1 LSVGQL
7 AVLALAA
14 VLVFWMVGAYNRLV
28 ALRNVIAGA
37 WMGIHE
43 ALQQRGEV
51 VAPLLLALQEPLAAE
66 HGALEAFRTSHGL
79 AQAAAAEMK
88 ARPLSAAAVTGWR
101 SAESALASA
110 ASRVLALLEQH
121 AELRTTPAVATAV
134 ATWHLAESRL
144 SYGCQVF
151 DTAVDVYN
159 AATVQLPTRWLLRLF
174 GFAPAGRL
182 KG

>member
-1 LSVGQL
+1 M
-7 AVLALAA
+7 LALAA

-28 ALRNVIAGA
+28 ALRNAITGA
-37 WMGIHE
+37 WDGIAE

-66 HGALEAFRTSHGL
+66 RGALDALRSSHGQ

-88 ARPLSAAAVTGWR
+88 AHPLSTAAVTGWR
-101 SAESALASA
+101 SAESALAPA

-121 AELRTTPAVATAV
+121 AEARTTPAVAAAV
-134 ATWHLAESRL
+134 ATWQLAESRL
-144 SYGCQVF
+144 AYGCQVF
-151 DTAVDVYN
+151 D
-159 AATVQLPTRWLLRLF
+159 ATVEAYNEATAQLPTRWLLRLF

>member
-1 LSVGQL
+1 MSTEQL
-7 AVLALAA
+7 AVLALVA

-37 WMGIHE
+37 WVGIND

-51 VAPLLLALQEPLAAE
+51 VAPLLLALQEPLVAE
-66 HGALEAFRTSHGL
+66 HGALEAFRSHHGQ

-88 ARPLSAAAVTGWR
+88 AQPLSATAVTGWR
-101 SAESALASA
+101 SAESALDSA

-121 AELRTTPAVATAV
+121 AELRATPAVASAV
-134 ATWHLAESRL
+134 ATWRLAESRL
-144 SYGCQVF
+144 AYGCQVF
-151 DTAVDVYN
+151 DTAVGAYN
-159 AATVQLPTRWLLRLF
+159 EATAQLPTRWLLRLF

>member
-1 LSVGQL
+1 MSAEQL

-28 ALRNVIAGA
+28 SLRNVIAGA
-37 WMGIHE
+37 WVGIAE

-51 VAPLLLALQEPLAAE
+51 VAPLLLALHEPLAAE
-66 HGALEAFRTSHGL
+66 HGALEAFRTSHGQ
-79 AQAAAAEMK
+79 AQSAAAEMK
-88 ARPLSAAAVTGWR
+88 ARPLSVAAVAGWR

-121 AELRTTPAVATAV
+121 AELRATPAVASAV
-134 ATWHLAESRL
+134 ATWRLAESRL
-144 SYGCQVF
+144 AYGCQVF
-151 DTAVDVYN
+151 DTAVGAYN
-159 AATVQLPTRWLLRLF
+159 EATAQLPTRWLLWLF

>member
-1 LSVGQL
+1 MSVEQL
-7 AVLALAA
+7 AVLAVAA
-14 VLVFWMVGAYNRLV
+14 LLVFWMVGAYNRLV

-37 WMGIHE
+37 WVGIGE

-51 VAPLLLALQEPLAAE
+51 VAPLLLALQEPLTAE
-66 HGALEAFRTSHGL
+66 QGALDAFRSSHGQ

-88 ARPLSAAAVTGWR
+88 AQPLSAGAVAAWR

-110 ASRVLALLEQH
+110 ASRLLALLEQH
-121 AELRTTPAVATAV
+121 AELRVTPAVATAV

-144 SYGCQVF
+144 AYGCQVF
-151 DTAVDVYN
+151 DTAVAAYN
-159 AATVQLPTRWLLRLF
+159 EATAQLPTRWLLRLF
-174 GFAPAGRL
+174 GFAPASRL

>member
-1 LSVGQL
+1 MSAEQL

-28 ALRNVIAGA
+28 ALRNAIAGA
-37 WMGIHE
+37 WVGINE

-51 VAPLLLALQEPLAAE
+51 VAPLLRELQEPLAAE
-66 HGALEAFRTSHGL
+66 HGALDAFRASHGL

-88 ARPLSAAAVTGWR
+88 ARPLSEAAVTGWR

-110 ASRVLALLEQH
+110 ASRALALLEQH

-134 ATWHLAESRL
+134 TTWHGAESRL
-144 SYGCQVF
+144 SYSCQVF
-151 DTAVDVYN
+151 DTAVGAYN
-159 AATVQLPTRWLLRLF
+159 DATVQLPTRWLLRLF
-174 GFAPAGRL
+174 GFAQAGRL